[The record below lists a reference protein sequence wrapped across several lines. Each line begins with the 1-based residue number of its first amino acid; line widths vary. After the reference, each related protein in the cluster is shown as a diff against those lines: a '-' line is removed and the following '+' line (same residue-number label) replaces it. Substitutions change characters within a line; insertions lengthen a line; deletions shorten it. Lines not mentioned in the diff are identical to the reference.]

1 MATEVGIRAV
11 PLEQDSEKRG
21 SDDHNPLEE
30 DSAQLVRDHKQTIN
44 SIAPQ
49 ERDSRLILSSA
60 PGGRSTMRQSRRTTM
75 SIYGGEAT
83 LEGEYYVDST
93 RPEITAFE
101 IFFKPASERALAWLF
116 L

>member
-1 MATEVGIRAV
+1 MATEVGIKAV

-21 SDDHNPLEE
+21 SDYHNPLEE
-30 DSAQLVRDHKQTIN
+30 DSAQLLRQQTNN
-44 SIAPQ
+44 SIVPESKNNSIEPEEIDKTTTVRQ
-49 ERDSRLILSSA
+49 
-60 PGGRSTMRQSRRTTM
+60 STRQSRRTM